1 MKTIEIVIT
10 SVFIMFFS
18 MTKAQS
24 PADTQT
30 LLWKING
37 KGLQQESYILLTT
50 TKTCESKIKLNDK
63 VLNILNKVKLI
74 ALETGLNSKAYAG
87 VAEEFNELKNN
98 NQSAKKTL
106 SKNTYEKLITV
117 AEDEGVSEI
126 YLNQY
131 KLWYI
136 YMFLMTKTY
145 QCNVPNVEKIDDV
158 IRNYGTKH
166 NIPVKELLSIDETLN
181 TFYDEFPNSYW
192 ENIISYIVN
201 DKNRVITDIDAKTG
215 FYKQENIIGL
225 KKLLTSSGL
234 FKPRYVATD
243 VEMFRIRLLMSRV
256 ENTIKTQSTLITLD
270 VVDIGNDST
279 SIFNLLSKSGYTI
292 SPVID

>member
-1 MKTIEIVIT
+1 MKTIKIVLA

-18 MTKAQS
+18 MIKAQS
-24 PADTQT
+24 SADTQT
-30 LLWKING
+30 LLWKISG

-50 TKTCESKIKLNDK
+50 TKTCESKIKLSDK

-74 ALETGLNSKAYAG
+74 APETGLNSKAYAG
-87 VAEEFNELKNN
+87 VAEKANGLKNN
-98 NQSAKKTL
+98 NQSAEKTL

-117 AEDEGVSEI
+117 AEDEGIPEI

-158 IRNYGTKH
+158 IRNYGVKH

-181 TFYDEFPNSYW
+181 TFYDKFPNSYW
-192 ENIISYIVN
+192 ESILSYIVN
-201 DKNRVITDIDAKTG
+201 NKNRVITDIDVKAG
-215 FYKQENIIGL
+215 FYKQENVAGL

-234 FKPRYVATD
+234 FKLRYAATD
-243 VEMFRIRLLMSRV
+243 AEMYRIRLIMLRI
-256 ENTIKTQSTLITLD
+256 ENTIKVQSTLITLD
-270 VVDIGNDST
+270 IVDIGNDLT
-279 SIFNLLSKSGYTI
+279 SIFNFLSKSGYNI
-292 SPVID
+292 SPVIN